1 MLVCSKLLGVISS
14 TDCCSVIGQDISFVL
29 VLVLAIRLCFK
40 IRIRRKARLPE
51 KHFIFFQAMESLRL
65 QDMDLQNFCQEDC
78 LASRMIRRA
87 FARERLK
94 MIMSAVDRV
103 RSMRR

>member
-14 TDCCSVIGQDISFVL
+14 TDFCKVIGQDISFVL
-29 VLVLAIRLCFK
+29 VLVIPLCFK
-40 IRIRRKARLPE
+40 IGMRRKAWLPE
-51 KHFIFFQAMESLRL
+51 KHLIFFQAMESLRL
-65 QDMDLQNFCQEDC
+65 QDMELQNFCQEDC
-78 LASRMIRRA
+78 LASRMILRV

-103 RSMRR
+103 RFMRR